1 MAQWEGFSVSVRCG
15 SPLGCYQGT
24 ILAAD
29 GASITLTKPFR
40 NGFPYPKA
48 QVTLKASDIK
58 SLEIISGKTSG
69 GTAHSTVPV
78 VGKKRVPRA
87 TVGESL
93 QEQAPAPPPPV
104 VNKSKPARSKPID
117 IQAKNRNNTHAGSYG
132 ATGSTPKTRMA
143 GGDKARRKNEAC
155 FGSAALEA
163 VDNDFDF
170 EGNLA
175 LFDKEAL
182 WQQMRPDVVR
192 VAAAR
197 DEMAAGG
204 KLRHDQNVLRTTAP
218 DTAPVTVP
226 PALRGA
232 RDYVTDSGTRLP
244 SVSAALRGRLWA
256 GLRRTDDET
265 QHTARALFARA
276 TADVALKLVGGT
288 RRLDPRNAH
297 QRPRAG
303 VVAGRGAG
311 AAAAVSTARLLR
323 AHGVDT
329 YVVPLDAAAA
339 AAVSTARLL
348 RAHGVDTYV
357 VPLDAASAAAVSTAR
372 LLRAHGVD
380 TYVVPL
386 DAAAAAAVSTA
397 RLLRAHGVDTYVVP
411 LDAASAAAVS
421 TARLLRA
428 HGVDTYVVPLDAAAA
443 AAVSTAR
450 LLRAHGV
457 DTYVVPLDAA
467 AAAAVSTARLLRAHG
482 VDTYVVPLD
491 AAAAAAVSTARL
503 LRAHGVDTYVV
514 PLDDTCPLV
523 TSALSAYRLCGGR
536 VLGPT
541 DPRPAGDLLL
551 LALHDPET
559 SIQHPSTP
567 QALEWAS
574 TSRGA
579 LVILEPGG
587 DDSGLWDSVLLS
599 ARAVLVALLPPSLSA
614 VAPRLLLANVAPP
627 AQLFGAVGVAYRSP
641 FGAASVLA
649 LHLADDDD

>member
-93 QEQAPAPPPPV
+93 QEQAPAPPLPV
-104 VNKSKPARSKPID
+104 VNKSKQARSKPID
-117 IQAKNRNNTHAGSYG
+117 IQAKNRNITHAGSYG
-132 ATGSTPKTRMA
+132 ASGSTPKTRMP

-297 QRPRAG
+297 QRPCCGA
-303 VVAGRGAG
+303 VAGGG
-311 AAAAVSTARLLR
+311 
-323 AHGVDT
+323 
-329 YVVPLDAAAA
+329 PAAA
-339 AAVSTARLL
+339 AAVSA
-348 RAHGVDTYV
+348 
-357 VPLDAASAAAVSTAR
+357 
-372 LLRAHGVD
+372 
-380 TYVVPL
+380 
-386 DAAAAAAVSTA
+386 
-397 RLLRAHGVDTYVVP
+397 
-411 LDAASAAAVS
+411 
-421 TARLLRA
+421 
-428 HGVDTYVVPLDAAAA
+428 
-443 AAVSTAR
+443 
-450 LLRAHGV
+450 
-457 DTYVVPLDAA
+457 
-467 AAAAVSTARLLRAHG
+467 
-482 VDTYVVPLD
+482 
-491 AAAAAAVSTARL
+491 ARL

-536 VLGPT
+536 VLRPT

-559 SIQHPSTP
+559 SVQHPSTP

>member
-1 MAQWEGFSVSVRCG
+1 MAQWEGFGVSVRCG

-104 VNKSKPARSKPID
+104 VNKGKPARSKPID
-117 IQAKNRNNTHAGSYG
+117 IQAKNRNNTHAGSYS
-132 ATGSTPKTRMA
+132 ASGSTPKARMA
-143 GGDKARRKNEAC
+143 GGDKARRRNEAC

-204 KLRHDQNVLRTTAP
+204 KLRHDQNVLRTSAP
-218 DTAPVTVP
+218 DTVPVTVP

-297 QRPRAG
+297 QRPCAG
-303 VVAGRGAG
+303 VVAGGGPAG
-311 AAAAVSTARLLR
+311 AAAVCA
-323 AHGVDT
+323 
-329 YVVPLDAAAA
+329 
-339 AAVSTARLL
+339 
-348 RAHGVDTYV
+348 
-357 VPLDAASAAAVSTAR
+357 
-372 LLRAHGVD
+372 
-380 TYVVPL
+380 
-386 DAAAAAAVSTA
+386 
-397 RLLRAHGVDTYVVP
+397 
-411 LDAASAAAVS
+411 
-421 TARLLRA
+421 
-428 HGVDTYVVPLDAAAA
+428 
-443 AAVSTAR
+443 
-450 LLRAHGV
+450 
-457 DTYVVPLDAA
+457 
-467 AAAAVSTARLLRAHG
+467 
-482 VDTYVVPLD
+482 
-491 AAAAAAVSTARL
+491 ARL

-523 TSALSAYRLCGGR
+523 TSALSAYRLSGGG
-536 VLGPT
+536 VLAPAAA
-541 DPRPAGDLLL
+541 RPAGDLLL

-559 SIQHPSTP
+559 AAQHPSTP
-567 QALEWAS
+567 QVLEWACA
-574 TSRGA
+574 SRGA
-579 LVILEPGG
+579 LVLLEPGG
-587 DDSGLWDSVLLS
+587 AERGAWGAALLA
-599 ARAVLVALLPPSLSA
+599 ARAALVALLPPALSA
-614 VAPRLLLANVAPP
+614 AAPRLLLANVAPP